1 MVFNDVFL
9 KDIASLVAKLM
20 AASAK
25 TAPKARGINNVRT
38 IILTDREEL
47 EKLAKKM
54 EELASKYGG
63 FYARDAKN
71 IRESDAIVIIGCKM
85 VKYRIVQPE
94 VWKISVDDVLS
105 LLNLG
110 IAIGSAVKTASIHNV
125 DNRVMMSAGVAA
137 QELGLI
143 DADIAMAIP
152 LSIKGKNIFF
162 DRRLVTT

>member
-1 MVFNDVFL
+1 MGHEVL
-9 KDIASLVAKLM
+9 KEIASLVAKLM
-20 AASAK
+20 ASSAK
-25 TAPKARGINNVRT
+25 TAPKARGLDNIKVV
-38 IILTDREEL
+38 ILTENEEL

-54 EELASKYGG
+54 EESASKYGN
-63 FYARDAKN
+63 FYARDARN
-71 IRESDAIVIIGCKM
+71 IRESDAVVIIGCKII
-85 VKYRIVQPE
+85 KHRIVRPE
-94 VWKISVDDVLS
+94 TWKENIDTVLS

>member
-1 MVFNDVFL
+1 MIMGHEVL
-9 KDIASLVAKLM
+9 KEIASLVAKLM
-20 AASAK
+20 ASSAK
-25 TAPKARGINNVRT
+25 TAPKARGLDNIKVV
-38 IILTDREEL
+38 ILTENEEL

-54 EELASKYGG
+54 EELAPKYGN
-63 FYARDAKN
+63 FYARDARN
-71 IRESDAIVIIGCKM
+71 IRESDAVVIIGCKII
-85 VKYRIVQPE
+85 KHRIIRPE
-94 VWKISVDDVLS
+94 TWKENIDTVLS